1 MFASFFDASL
11 VAAAENDGGLQF
23 GEAQI
28 SPMVKF

>member
-11 VAAAENDGGLQF
+11 AAAENDGGLQF

-28 SPMVKF
+28 SPRVKF